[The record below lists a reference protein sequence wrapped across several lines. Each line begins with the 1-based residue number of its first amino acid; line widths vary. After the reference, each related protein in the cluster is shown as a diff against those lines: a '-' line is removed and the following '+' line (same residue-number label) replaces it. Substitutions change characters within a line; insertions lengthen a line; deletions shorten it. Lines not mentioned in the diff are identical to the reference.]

1 MGANIPDC
9 QHNFRLIVGPLTLA
23 QYHQFLPHGAFF
35 TRLVEWVRHFV
46 GLEYSWHLCLMIDAE
61 EVQPMRLGAH
71 QKLGWDAWVG
81 QAQAIE
87 RKVIGAT
94 IEPDHYLQNT

>member
-1 MGANIPDC
+1 
-9 QHNFRLIVGPLTLA
+9 
-23 QYHQFLPHGAFF
+23 
-35 TRLVEWVRHFV
+35 
-46 GLEYSWHLCLMIDAE
+46 MIDAE